1 MGSEYM
7 PCWSM
12 HLSIAKEVN
21 KKLKLDEDEF
31 LFGNLLPDMDHG
43 STITRRD
50 THYYG
55 TKKCLGCNS
64 EYLPDID
71 KFMEVYK
78 NKLNNT
84 LIIGYYAHL
93 LTDYYYNKY
102 VYTIKWVK
110 DNKENL
116 VGVKLNNNKIIKT
129 KDKEVLKYF
138 KHHDFCLYGKYLYNN
153 NMVFLP
159 KYNLNIVD
167 DLKYLKGKFYSVDD
181 VFNRFKYLNSEFI
194 DINKYSFKDKVF
206 GIHYKLFERSELDIL
221 YKDCI
226 KFVLDNIKKNI

>member
-1 MGSEYM
+1 M

-21 KKLKLDEDEF
+21 KELKLDEDEF
-31 LFGNLLPDMDHG
+31 LFGNLLPDIDYG
-43 STITRRD
+43 SIVTRHD

-55 TKKCLGCNS
+55 TKKCTGCNN

-71 KFMEVYK
+71 KFIEVYK
-78 NKLNNT
+78 DKLNNT
-84 LIIGYYAHL
+84 LIMGYYTHL

-102 VYTIKWVK
+102 VYTIKWIK
-110 DNKENL
+110 DKEENII
-116 VGVKLNNNKIIKT
+116 GVKFNNNKVFKT
-129 KDKEVLKYF
+129 NKKETLKSF
-138 KHHDFCLYGKYLYNN
+138 KHYDFYLYGKYLYNN
-153 NMVFLP
+153 NKVSIP
-159 KYNLNIVD
+159 KYNINIIN

-181 VFNRFKYLNSEFI
+181 VFNRFKYLNSDFI
-194 DINKYSFKDKVF
+194 DINKYSFKEKVF
-206 GIHYKLFERSELDIL
+206 GIHYKLFDKSELDIL